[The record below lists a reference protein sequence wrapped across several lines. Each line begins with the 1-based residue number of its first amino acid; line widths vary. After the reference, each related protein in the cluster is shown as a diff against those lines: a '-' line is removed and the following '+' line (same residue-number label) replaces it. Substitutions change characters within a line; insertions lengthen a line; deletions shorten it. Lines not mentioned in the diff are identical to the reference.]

1 MTTVIDD
8 MISYLPTWQVRF
20 SGDFLGSQGRGK
32 PGQEMSLMREFDLVG
47 ERWLL
52 AAIYSCGPGLVVDFC
67 RKIGPDYS
75 YTSEI
80 RAEITVNGR
89 KLAPSHG
96 FGETWN
102 PSLLAE
108 ITTSPCNTDEAEVEY
123 DLRPDEEPQDDE
135 LAYLKPALAV
145 LSHYDL
151 DPEIGWQFWRQ
162 AYHWAG
168 SDKPKI
174 RKVCLDISLEPMQIA
189 GPDLGNLAEGAEIS
203 FRHPV
208 TDVEHIL
215 RIEKLLD
222 EVIPE
227 QAFAMTGLDFPR
239 YYKQVVYSIS
249 PDLPED
255 ACNIVDCS
263 YGDSPRIIAS
273 TLNESNDENEFLP
286 EAEVAASIG
295 IIGGADGPTSIF
307 VANGS
312 ADEGEIRTHSV
323 CSSLRFQLVEIVYWK
338 MMFRYRNPEALAE
351 IEIEIEEA

>member
-8 MISYLPTWQVRF
+8 MLSDLPSWQVRF
-20 SGDFLGSQGRGK
+20 NGDFLDFQGRGN
-32 PGQEMSLMREFDLVG
+32 PGQEMTLLREFNLAGDG

-52 AAIYSCGPGLVVDFC
+52 AAVYSCGPGLVVDFC
-67 RKIGPDYS
+67 KMLESEDAQD
-75 YTSEI
+75 SEI

-89 KLAPSHG
+89 QLAPSHG
-96 FGETWN
+96 FGEAWN
-102 PSLLAE
+102 PSRLAE
-108 ITTSPCNTDEAEVEY
+108 ITDSPCNAVEAEVEY
-123 DLRPDEEPQDDE
+123 DLITDEECQDDE
-135 LAYLKPALAV
+135 FAYLKPALAV

-168 SDKPKI
+168 SGKPKI

-189 GPDLGNLAEGAEIS
+189 GPDLGHLAEGAEIS

-215 RIEKLLD
+215 RIEKIQD
-222 EVIPE
+222 QVIPE
-227 QAFAMTGLDFPR
+227 QAVAMPGLDLPR

-249 PDLPED
+249 PDLPDD
-255 ACNIVDCS
+255 ACSIVDCS
-263 YGDSPRIIAS
+263 YGDNPRIIAN
-273 TLNESNDENEFLP
+273 TLNESNDDNVFLP
-286 EAEVAASIG
+286 EAAASIG

-312 ADEGEIRTHSV
+312 ADEGEIRTHSA

-338 MMFRYRNPEALAE
+338 MMFRYRDPAARAE
-351 IEIEIEEA
+351 IEI